1 MRSGKKA
8 AKFVKI
14 HHFHQIPLCDKS
26 LTLPATLLLEIH
38 LLGGKLIQRSPAAPL
53 LLPIITFGIYFLVW
67 EVKTK
72 NEMNRAGAAIPSAW
86 WLIVPIANIWWLWQY
101 SVGVEKFTNNG
112 MGRQASFWLLL
123 LLGFIGAAIV
133 QMKFNEAI
141 SAKPELISA

>member
-1 MRSGKKA
+1 M
-8 AKFVKI
+8 
-14 HHFHQIPLCDKS
+14 
-26 LTLPATLLLEIH
+26 
-38 LLGGKLIQRSPAAPL
+38 IQRSPAAPL